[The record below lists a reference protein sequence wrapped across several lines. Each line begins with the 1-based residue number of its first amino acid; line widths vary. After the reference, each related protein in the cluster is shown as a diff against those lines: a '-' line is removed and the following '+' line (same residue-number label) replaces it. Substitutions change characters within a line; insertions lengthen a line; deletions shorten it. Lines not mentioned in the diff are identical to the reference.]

1 MYAQAATNRPADK
14 TAEGLI
20 VPIIFRRPQ
29 PGVCDDDILD
39 FLRMVDSIRK
49 PNRVAPVADEEADIF
64 EIERF
69 QKYLMVFTHYL
80 SKNCGG

>member
-1 MYAQAATNRPADK
+1 MYAWAATNRPADK
-14 TAEGLI
+14 TAKSLI

-29 PGVCDDDILD
+29 PGVCEDDILN

-49 PNRVAPVADEEADIF
+49 PNRTAPVADDEGDIF
-64 EIERF
+64 EIERS
-69 QKYLMVFTHYL
+69 QKYLMILTHCL